1 LDEIAENKL
10 DILVQ
15 RGAFG
20 STAVEHDAEA
30 KAWHLQRKRFALP
43 FVRGIFGTPAS
54 GSYSQSLIVPDIRIV
69 VAELY
74 VTNVKGNS
82 RVGSNCYSR
91 LADGGIRTLSGGQFS
106 MQVDGPL
113 SVQADAVPRISI
125 EAPHALRDL
134 FAEVVEPS
142 TGAPI
147 QVRVTV
153 DGEIYATLTIPPGE
167 TLSDPVLDGLTLTP
181 LQAGSKLG
189 MDVVGVGNDRP
200 GSGLT
205 VTMRL

>member
-1 LDEIAENKL
+1 
-10 DILVQ
+10 
-15 RGAFG
+15 
-20 STAVEHDAEA
+20 
-30 KAWHLQRKRFALP
+30 
-43 FVRGIFGTPAS
+43 
-54 GSYSQSLIVPDIRIV
+54 VPDIRIV

-82 RVGSNCYSR
+82 RVGWNCYSR

-189 MDVVGVGNDRP
+189 LDVVRVGNDRP